1 MNARNYFL
9 NYPAPWVAPAL
20 LAAYALIIL
29 SPLAVVGILRPPS
42 DHGFVYTAGKNFGLV
57 AFTIMAMQFVLAARL
72 GFIERPFGFDMM
84 FRFHKA
90 MAVVAF
96 ALILS
101 HPVLLAL
108 GGNGWSVVF
117 NPQISWHIWLGR
129 IALILLWVHIWLA
142 IFRSVLRFEYQA
154 WRVIHNVAA
163 LLIFPFAFVHS
174 YKAGGDMQLG
184 ALKAVWILL
193 FAAGVAAYS
202 WHRLVRPR
210 LLNSY
215 TVTEVRSETKD
226 VWTIKLA
233 PPAGVK
239 RYDYLPGQFHFL
251 TFRRNPILPVE
262 EHHWTIS
269 SSPTEPG
276 FVSSTIKESGDFTA
290 TIGKTKPGD
299 TALVLAPFGRF
310 SYLLHPDER
319 DFVFIA
325 GGIGITPLMSML
337 RHMRDTRADVSVLLL
352 YANSCEDDIIFRDE
366 MTEIE
371 GGERPRLKVVH
382 VLSKPGHGWQ
392 GEKGH
397 VDHEKIGRHCGSDL
411 EGKAFYICAPPAL
424 TNKVIHY
431 LKGCGVK
438 DRRIHFE
445 YFSF

>member
-1 MNARNYFL
+1 MKH
-9 NYPAPWVAPAL
+9 AP
-20 LAAYALIIL
+20 
-29 SPLAVVGILRPPS
+29 R
-42 DHGFVYTAGKNFGLV
+42 
-57 AFTIMAMQFVLAARL
+57 
-72 GFIERPFGFDMM
+72 
-84 FRFHKA
+84 
-90 MAVVAF
+90 
-96 ALILS
+96 
-101 HPVLLAL
+101 
-108 GGNGWSVVF
+108 
-117 NPQISWHIWLGR
+117 
-129 IALILLWVHIWLA
+129 
-142 IFRSVLRFEYQA
+142 
-154 WRVIHNVAA
+154 
-163 LLIFPFAFVHS
+163 LIFEPEH
-174 YKAGGDMQLG
+174 GPENREPDMQLG

-193 FAAGVAAYS
+193 FAAGVAAYA

-210 LLNSY
+210 LLDSY
-215 TVTEVRSETKD
+215 TVTEVRPETKD

-352 YANSCEDDIIFRDE
+352 YANSCEDDIVFRDDLAE
-366 MTEIE
+366 MER
-371 GGERPRLKVVH
+371 GEQPRLKVVH
-382 VLSKPGHGWQ
+382 VLSEAGDEWQ
-392 GEKGH
+392 GGKGRIGP
-397 VDHEKIGRHCGSDL
+397 DHIGQHCGSDL
-411 EGKAFYICAPPAL
+411 EGKAFYLCAPPAL
-424 TNKVIHY
+424 TRKMIDH
-431 LKGCGVK
+431 LKKQGVK

>member
-1 MNARNYFL
+1 MT
-9 NYPAPWVAPAL
+9 
-20 LAAYALIIL
+20 AYALVVL
-29 SPLAVVGILRPPS
+29 TPLAVVGILRPPS
-42 DHGFVYTAGKNFGLV
+42 DHGFIYTIGKNLALV

-72 GFIERPFGFDMM
+72 RWIERPFGFDMM

-142 IFRSVLRFEYQA
+142 IFRFVLRFEYQA

-163 LLIFPFAFVHS
+163 LLVFPFAFVHS

-184 ALKAVWILL
+184 VLKAVWIAL
-193 FAAGVAAYS
+193 FAAGLAAYA

-210 LLNSY
+210 LLESY
-215 TVTEVRSETKD
+215 TVTEVRPETKD

-233 PPAGVK
+233 PPAGGK
-239 RYDYLPGQFHFL
+239 RYNYLPGQFHFL

-290 TIGKTKPGD
+290 TIGKTKSGD

-337 RHMRDTRADVSVLLL
+337 RHMRDTQADVSVLLL
-352 YANSCEDDIIFRDE
+352 YANGNEGEIVFRDE
-366 MTEIE
+366 LTEIE
-371 GGERPRLKVVH
+371 RGERPRLKVVH
-382 VLSKPGHGWQ
+382 VLSEASDEWQ
-392 GEKGH
+392 GEKGRIGG
-397 VDHEKIGRHCGSDL
+397 DHIRRHCGSDL

-424 TNKVIHY
+424 TDKVIRY
-431 LKGCGVK
+431 LKDCGVK
-438 DRRIHFE
+438 HRRIHFE